1 MKTLYFCVANDIKRV
16 NKQDNGDHRS
26 LKGGPKKEKLASTSE
41 EYNHT
46 GT

>member
-1 MKTLYFCVANDIKRV
+1 MKTPYFCIANDIKRV

>member
-26 LKGGPKKEKLASTSE
+26 PKGEKKKEKLASKSE
-41 EYNHT
+41 
-46 GT
+46 